1 MRRKTNRR
9 RREPLPL
16 PRLPRLPRPQ
26 LRLDW
31 RIPAWGLGLAAGAW
45 LTFEAALL
53 TLDQPIRAIEIE
65 GSFHRVSA
73 LEVEAQLAGDI
84 GRGFFSADLR
94 GMQTRLET
102 AAWVDTAQVRRR
114 WPDTLTVR
122 VVEQVPAARWGEAG
136 LLNMR
141 GELFVDHARHL
152 PPELP
157 RLAGPEGAQGRV
169 AERYLQL
176 REHLLELGWQ
186 VVEVEL
192 DARGAWRLK
201 LDSGVEIRLGRRDVE
216 ARIERFLAAAAGVL
230 APRMAEISY
239 VDMRY
244 SNGFSVGWTG
254 SALARSRDQGEG
266 NG

>member
-9 RREPLPL
+9 RREPRPLPL
-16 PRLPRLPRPQ
+16 PRLPRPQ
-26 LRLDW
+26 IRIDW
-31 RIPAWGLGLAAGAW
+31 RIPAWLLGLGATAW
-45 LTFEAALL
+45 LVFEAAVL

-73 LEVEAQLAGDI
+73 LEVEAELVGDI

-102 AAWVDTAQVRRR
+102 APWVDTAQVRRR

-136 LLNMR
+136 LLNVR
-141 GELFVDHARHL
+141 GELFVEQARHL

-157 RLAGPEGAQGRV
+157 KLAGPDGAQGLV
-169 AERYLQL
+169 AERYLRL
-176 REHLLELGWQ
+176 REQLFELGWQ
-186 VVEVEL
+186 VVEVEM
-192 DARGAWRLK
+192 DARGAWRLM
-201 LDSGVEIRLGRRDVE
+201 LDSGVEVRLGRRDVD
-216 ARIERFLAAAAGVL
+216 ARIERFLAAAGGVL

-244 SNGFSVGWTG
+244 SNGFSVGWAG
-254 SALARSRDQGEG
+254 SALARSSDQGEG